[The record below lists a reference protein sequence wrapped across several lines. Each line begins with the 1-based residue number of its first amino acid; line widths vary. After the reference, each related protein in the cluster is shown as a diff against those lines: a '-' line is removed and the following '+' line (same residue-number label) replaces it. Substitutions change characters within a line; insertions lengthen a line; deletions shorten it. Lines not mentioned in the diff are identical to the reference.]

1 MYRLQSGSAS
11 FASEEVWGKTSNEE
25 LAMEVICKWWSSS
38 FHLTDESVREELFAE
53 WLFELLYGLQKG
65 KF

>member
-25 LAMEVICKWWSSS
+25 LAMEVICKWGNSS

-53 WLFELLYGLQKG
+53 W
-65 KF
+65 